1 MMYFH
6 PSIYLLVH
14 QNRLSMSS
22 EDKTKEKKPNATIS
36 KCTTRLSIIRP
47 KPGIMHSKNE
57 VGYRMLI
64 IINQY

>member
-1 MMYFH
+1 
-6 PSIYLLVH
+6 
-14 QNRLSMSS
+14 MSS

-47 KPGIMHSKNE
+47 KPGIMNSKNE